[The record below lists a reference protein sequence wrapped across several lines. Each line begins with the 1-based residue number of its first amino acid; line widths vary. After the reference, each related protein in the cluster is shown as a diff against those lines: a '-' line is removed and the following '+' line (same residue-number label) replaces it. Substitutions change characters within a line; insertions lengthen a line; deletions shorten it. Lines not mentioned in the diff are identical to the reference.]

1 MKQVE
6 NLSIKEVETLC
17 RLYNECRLSVQE
29 EAELEYILLCT
40 TFSSD
45 LINETRKLM
54 GVSHQMKFQNVQIRP
69 KRTTYRKIIGWTLA
83 AAASVAIV
91 LIGSRF
97 LQVESDTIT
106 STDGNYYIAYV
117 EGERLNE
124 EAARKMA
131 EAEAAKVA
139 AFMQSVEKQKTEEQ
153 DKVRQFINYQNNKK

>member
-45 LINETRKLM
+45 LI
-54 GVSHQMKFQNVQIRP
+54 HVQIRP
-69 KRTTYRKIIGWTLA
+69 KRTAYRKIIGWTLA

-91 LIGSRF
+91 LIGTRF

-106 STDGNYYIAYV
+106 STYGNYYIAYV